1 MHTQAT
7 IEAVAYDIPEKRVP
21 SSWVEDQIAPLLDRL
36 KVPRGQIEGLTGIRE
51 RRLWEIGTR
60 PSAVATRAARKAIEK
75 AGIDTEEIGVLIST
89 SVCKDYIE
97 PSVASLVHNNLGLPS
112 ACLNFDV
119 GNACLAFMN
128 AINIIKMM
136 IEAGQ
141 IKYGLIV
148 DGEGSQDVIHS
159 TVKILNQPESDLQTL
174 YDHFA
179 TLTLGSGAAAM
190 VVGRGDLSKTG
201 HVINQSI
208 SRAATE
214 YSGLCAGQRDSMITD
229 APTLLIN
236 GVNLAH
242 KTWLLAEKTIE
253 NWSDATIDRYIP
265 HQVSQRNMDSLNQK
279 LGLNPEKHFLT
290 FPFLANVGP
299 AAIPI
304 TLAMA
309 EEEDH
314 VKKGDHVGLM
324 GIGSGLNCTMMSVT
338 W

>member
-1 MHTQAT
+1 
-7 IEAVAYDIPEKRVP
+7 
-21 SSWVEDQIAPLLDRL
+21 
-36 KVPRGQIEGLTGIRE
+36 
-51 RRLWEIGTR
+51 
-60 PSAVATRAARKAIEK
+60 
-75 AGIDTEEIGVLIST
+75 
-89 SVCKDYIE
+89 
-97 PSVASLVHNNLGLPS
+97 
-112 ACLNFDV
+112 
-119 GNACLAFMN
+119 
-128 AINIIKMM
+128 
-136 IEAGQ
+136 
-141 IKYGLIV
+141 
-148 DGEGSQDVIHS
+148 
-159 TVKILNQPESDLQTL
+159 
-174 YDHFA
+174 
-179 TLTLGSGAAAM
+179 
-190 VVGRGDLSKTG
+190 
-201 HVINQSI
+201 
-208 SRAATE
+208 
-214 YSGLCAGQRDSMITD
+214 MITD